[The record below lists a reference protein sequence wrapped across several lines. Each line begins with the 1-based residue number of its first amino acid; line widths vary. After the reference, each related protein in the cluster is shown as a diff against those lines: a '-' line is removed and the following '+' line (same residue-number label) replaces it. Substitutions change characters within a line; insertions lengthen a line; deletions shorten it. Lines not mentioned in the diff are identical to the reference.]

1 MLDNFSVGAFLPH
14 SGFKWTIPVSNG
26 PFRRQSQLNFG
37 AGSVHFEFGST
48 ECLGFVVVLPFS
60 HLARGTRG
68 TRGTPPTTSSTQRR
82 ITKTSEMLSLLPT
95 KPRAW
100 VAVALRPNGVESKN
114 LSKHGQG
121 SLAGPL

>member
-37 AGSVHFEFGST
+37 AGSVHFEFGSA

-68 TRGTPPTTSSTQRR
+68 TRGVHPTTSSTQRR
-82 ITKTSEMLSLLPT
+82 IAKTSEILTLLPA

-100 VAVALRPNGVESKN
+100 VAVGPSAEWCKIQH